1 MKENFVVHCPF
12 HTLAK
17 KLDVK
22 DFQTALI
29 RVVVAD
35 SPEGGRWTKMK
46 LVVCDE
52 CQFVWRSRTSANA
65 VTAYHS
71 DRETR
76 DEKKKNEKEKAK
88 EKKVKKLK
96 TASQPST

>member
-1 MKENFVVHCPF
+1 
-12 HTLAK
+12 
-17 KLDVK
+17 
-22 DFQTALI
+22 
-29 RVVVAD
+29 
-35 SPEGGRWTKMK
+35 MK

-88 EKKVKKLK
+88 AKKVKRPKPV
-96 TASQPST
+96 SQPNT